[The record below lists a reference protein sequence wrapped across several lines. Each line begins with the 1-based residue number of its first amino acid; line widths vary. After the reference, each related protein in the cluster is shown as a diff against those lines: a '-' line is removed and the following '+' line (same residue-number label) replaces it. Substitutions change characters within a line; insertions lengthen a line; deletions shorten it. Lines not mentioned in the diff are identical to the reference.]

1 MTGPAPVDPG
11 AVSPDG
17 AQPAVATAQPPQ
29 TPAPVEPVPTPDTK
43 GPIPFDR
50 HQSILQNAR
59 AKTEAEITQRFQQ
72 QYAPHVELGRQIQA
86 DAIGTVVGLVNELAN
101 HPNYGPQMI
110 SALARTLGSRRNQPQ
125 ADASEEPQA
134 DLQTA
139 DGTLVYSAPQL
150 AKREAWLR
158 QQLLGEVDQRLQ
170 PLQSREQQ
178 HQVQEQQRQAQKAAH
193 DSMSKVIA
201 PYLQIP
207 EFKEHRPA
215 ITAKWQALVGDGYDA
230 VNALGLAFTS
240 VLRET
245 VLPSRTAQS
254 QQQLTAT
261 AVQKSLGSTSG
272 TGAAPAKPAGRPRSF
287 EESFSRI
294 AT

>member
-17 AQPAVATAQPPQ
+17 VQPAVATAQPPQ
-29 TPAPVEPVPTPDTK
+29 TPAPVEAVPTPDAK

-110 SALARTLGSRRNQPQ
+110 SALARTLGSRRGQQ

-150 AKREAWLR
+150 AKREAWMR

-178 HQVQEQQRQAQKAAH
+178 HQAQEQYRQAQQAAH
-193 DSMSKVIA
+193 DSMSKVFA
-201 PYLQIP
+201 PYAAIP
-207 EFKEHRPA
+207 EFKEHQPA
-215 ITAKWQALVGDGYDA
+215 IAAKWKALCEAGHDSVS
-230 VNALGLAFTS
+230 ALGLAFTS